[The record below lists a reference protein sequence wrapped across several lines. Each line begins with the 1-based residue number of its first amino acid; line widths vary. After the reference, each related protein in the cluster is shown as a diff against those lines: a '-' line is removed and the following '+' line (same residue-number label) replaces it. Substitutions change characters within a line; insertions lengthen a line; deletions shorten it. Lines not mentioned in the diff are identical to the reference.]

1 MNQFKLA
8 FRLENNKLPR
18 TLDKILVSFLKAA
31 AENYSPVFFNKL
43 YDKSKSIIKG
53 YTFSCYLPEAKFC
66 GETIEL
72 AREEFSL
79 FFSDVDQEEFL
90 HFFNAFQGMKH
101 KKYPLN
107 GNSMELV
114 SIRMQ
119 ELNEIKE
126 HEIIVKMQ
134 SPLIVRNHNSE
145 DNSDIYYTCETEG
158 FAEALKDNVEIF
170 LDKMGIDVSTA
181 DFSIEVV
188 KGKKVVVPV
197 FNRNTDASLGIY
209 KLTGSC
215 QLLNIL
221 YLAGLGTRR
230 SAGHGKFEVI
240 G

>member
-1 MNQFKLA
+1 MNQFKLI
-8 FRLENNKLPR
+8 FQLENNRLPKS
-18 TLDKILVSFLKAA
+18 LDKAIVSFLKAA

-53 YTFSCYLPEAKFC
+53 YTYSYYLPGAKFC
-66 GETIEL
+66 GDTIEL
-72 AREEFSL
+72 SREEFTL
-79 FFSDVDQEEFL
+79 FFSDIDQAEFL

-101 KKYPLN
+101 RNYPLS
-107 GNSMELV
+107 GNSMVLV

-126 HEIIVKMQ
+126 NEIIVKMQ
-134 SPLIVRNHNSE
+134 SPLIVRRHNSE

-158 FAEALKDNVEIF
+158 FAEALKDNVGIF
-170 LDKMGIDVSTA
+170 LDKMGIDISA
-181 DFSIEVV
+181 SDFSIEAV

-197 FNRNTDASLGIY
+197 FERNVDASIGIY
-209 KLTGSC
+209 KLSGPP

-221 YLAGLGTRR
+221 YLAGIGVRR

>member
-1 MNQFKLA
+1 MNQFKLV
-8 FRLENNKLPR
+8 FRLENSKLPR
-18 TLDKILVSFLKAA
+18 SLDKVLVSFLKAA

-53 YTFSCYLPEAKFC
+53 YTFSCYLPGAKFC

-79 FFSDVDQEEFL
+79 FFSDVDQAEFL

-101 KKYPLN
+101 RKYPLN

-126 HEIIVKMQ
+126 NEIIVKMQ

-170 LDKMGIDVSTA
+170 LDKMGIDVSAA

-188 KGKKVVVPV
+188 KGKKIVAHI
-197 FNRNTDASLGIY
+197 FGRNVDASIGIY
-209 KLTGSC
+209 KLSGSPR
-215 QLLNIL
+215 LLNIL
-221 YLAGLGTRR
+221 YLSGLGVRR
-230 SAGHGKFEVI
+230 SSGNGKFEVI